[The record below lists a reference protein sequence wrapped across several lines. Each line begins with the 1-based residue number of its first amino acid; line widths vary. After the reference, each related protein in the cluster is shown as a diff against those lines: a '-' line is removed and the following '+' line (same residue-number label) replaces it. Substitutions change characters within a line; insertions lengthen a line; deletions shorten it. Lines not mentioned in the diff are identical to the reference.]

1 MAYKVFSSCVE
12 NGKVVQK
19 APSSTLTAVGT
30 AVRPK
35 WFTMVIKA
43 KWKFPTFEEKVL
55 IFSGSKSKYFT
66 PLRSNFPICLVYH

>member
-35 WFTMVIKA
+35 WETQVVHNGHKGKMEVPNF
-43 KWKFPTFEEKVL
+43 WRESSRF
-55 IFSGSKSKYFT
+55 
-66 PLRSNFPICLVYH
+66 LRLQI